1 MSGRRVH
8 LQRCGVSGKVRFRDK
23 REATR
28 AVHRA
33 VAARH
38 HAGAIGVW
46 SSRQERRAY
55 WCSECKGWHVT
66 SSENRA
72 HKLPTGRR
80 A

>member
-1 MSGRRVH
+1 MSGRHVH

-28 AVHRA
+28 AVHQA

-38 HAGAIGVW
+38 NAAAIGVK

-55 WCSECKGWHVT
+55 WCSECKGWHMT
-66 SSENRA
+66 SSANRA
-72 HKLPTGRR
+72 KKSPAGRR